1 MNKHDEIK
9 NVIESDFLTNNNQ
22 KSKIKFD
29 EITGK

>member
-1 MNKHDEIK
+1 MNNHDEIK

-22 KSKIKFD
+22 NSKIKFD